1 MEMSKAVVLSV
12 MWVSVAAATCFG
24 VWLTASPYCLW
35 AFVFALIATVEL
47 AK

>member
-12 MWVSVAAATCFG
+12 MWVSIAAAICVG
-24 VWLTASPYCLW
+24 VWLTASPDCLW

-47 AK
+47 VK